1 MTYSIVAR
9 DPETGQLG
17 VAVQSHYFC
26 TGSAVTWAE
35 AGVGAVATQS
45 IVDVGYGPR
54 GIASMRSGSAA
65 DTALKELVAAD
76 AMAAVRQVAM
86 VDATGA
92 VAVHTGEGCVA
103 HAGHRTGDGV
113 SVQANMMLRPTVPD
127 AMLAGFTEASG
138 DLAARL
144 LAALDAAEAEGG
156 DIRGRQSAAMLVVD
170 SERTDTPWDARVVDV
185 RVDDHEDPLGEL
197 GRLVEHSRAFGLVAG
212 VFFGGILFAPIDEPH
227 GPVVEAALSHLQ
239 TAQQTLA
246 GNPEPT
252 FWQAVILGKAGRID
266 EARGKLAA
274 ATATNEHWPE
284 FLGRLPAVGVI
295 DADSPLLADLAAL
308 T

>member
-9 DPETGQLG
+9 DPDTGQLG

-54 GIASMRSGSAA
+54 GLDAMRAGAAA
-65 DTALKELVAAD
+65 DVALKSLAAAD
-76 AMAAVRQVAM
+76 PMAAVRQVAM
-86 VDATGA
+86 LDATGA
-92 VAVHTGEGCVA
+92 VAVHTGEGCVG

-113 SVQANMMLRPTVPD
+113 SVQANMMLSPTVPD

-138 DLAARL
+138 DLATRL

-170 SERTDTPWDARVVDV
+170 GTRSETPWDARVVDV
-185 RVDDHEDPLGEL
+185 RVDDHEAPLDEL
-197 GRLVEHSRAFGLVAG
+197 RRLVDYNRAFALVAG
-212 VFFGGILFAPIDEPH
+212 VFYGGVLFAPIDNPH
-227 GPVVEAALSHLQ
+227 APEVEAALNDLQ
-239 TAQQTLA
+239 KAQQTLA
-246 GNPEPT
+246 TNPEPT

-266 EARGKLAA
+266 EARAKL
-274 ATATNEHWPE
+274 ATATAANEHWPE
-284 FLGRLPAVGVI
+284 FLSRLPAVGVI
-295 DADSPLLADLAAL
+295 GPDSPLLAAPSA
-308 T
+308 